1 METLVRRAMLLP
13 LVAFSVAACSDDGP
27 SGPQVPAGSGGI
39 SGQLTASAA
48 AIGAAL
54 GLADGDD
61 DFFIGSA
68 TLANV
73 TVEITD
79 AAGVAVFSTDTD
91 GAGRFTSDLSPGTY
105 TIVVTLDDGSELS
118 FVLEVAEGEMLF
130 VRGKVDLNPSGKL
143 KINLKIFHDQDGDGE
158 ADDNFTIRIT
168 GREAGQPSSGTTD
181 AETLGAADKVVVC
194 HAPPGNPDNEHTIVV
209 GPSAEQAQRVTWSM
223 VSPMATWSMAT
234 VMAME
239 TVAPRKYSYATYH
252 RGTPTT
258 PGRSTSRSTRWKRI
272 SRTATSKASARST
285 VTAMGVAPKPGTL
298 RTHAGTVY
306 TASSS

>member
-158 ADDNFTIRIT
+158 ADDNFT
-168 GREAGQPSSGTTD
+168 
-181 AETLGAADKVVVC
+181 ADKVVVC

-209 GPSAEQAQRVTWSM
+209 GPSAEQAHLNHGDEEGPCEGDLVDGEPDGDLVDGDGDGDGDGSAEKVLVCHIPPGNPDNARAINISVDALEAHLAHGDIEGECPVDGDSDGG
-223 VSPMATWSMAT
+223 
-234 VMAME
+234 
-239 TVAPRKYSYATYH
+239 
-252 RGTPTT
+252 GT
-258 PGRSTSRSTRWKRI
+258 
-272 SRTATSKASARST
+272 
-285 VTAMGVAPKPGTL
+285 
-298 RTHAGTVY
+298 
-306 TASSS
+306 

>member
-168 GREAGQPSSGTTD
+168 GTD

-209 GPSAEQAQRVTWSM
+209 GPSAEQAHLNHGDEEGPCEGDLVDGEPDGDLVDGDGDGDGDGSAEKVLVCHIPPGNPDNARAINISVDALEAHLAHGDIEGECPVDGDSDGG
-223 VSPMATWSMAT
+223 
-234 VMAME
+234 
-239 TVAPRKYSYATYH
+239 
-252 RGTPTT
+252 GT
-258 PGRSTSRSTRWKRI
+258 
-272 SRTATSKASARST
+272 
-285 VTAMGVAPKPGTL
+285 
-298 RTHAGTVY
+298 
-306 TASSS
+306 

>member
-168 GREAGQPSSGTTD
+168 GREAGQPSSGTT
-181 AETLGAADKVVVC
+181 ADKVVVC

-209 GPSAEQAQRVTWSM
+209 GPSAEQAHLNHGDEEGPCEGDLVDGEPDGDLVDGDGDGDGDGSAEKVLVCHIPPGNPDNARAINISVDALEAHLAHGDIEGECPVDGDSDGG
-223 VSPMATWSMAT
+223 
-234 VMAME
+234 
-239 TVAPRKYSYATYH
+239 
-252 RGTPTT
+252 GT
-258 PGRSTSRSTRWKRI
+258 
-272 SRTATSKASARST
+272 
-285 VTAMGVAPKPGTL
+285 
-298 RTHAGTVY
+298 
-306 TASSS
+306 